1 MQVYA
6 YRVLLAIKENTGIEI
21 PDDRLFR
28 HIVPGIHPSL
38 SKLLTYPPP
47 LTLAQLFS
55 WYETAI
61 DKLERDDP
69 FLLANTTPVTGVA
82 PSAAEE
88 QEHDLI
94 VRENDNATCYRCGTM
109 GHYAAFC
116 DRKRVNSLRGK
127 RKNKKRRTHCC
138 TQVYKVSP
146 SVCWGTEGL
155 DSGLD
160 SCTRRPGLVCSSFKN
175 GNIPG
180 LDVPSPSVMY
190 ELLSLMYSRLSISS

>member
-1 MQVYA
+1 MNNTPVVTYEQLLGEHMQVYA
-6 YRVLLAIKENTGIEI
+6 YRVLLAIKENTGMEI

-28 HIVPGIHPSL
+28 HIVPGIHPSI

-69 FLLANTTPVTGVA
+69 FLMATTTPVTGVA

-127 RKNKKRRTHCC
+127 RKNKKRRTHRC
-138 TQVYKVSP
+138 TQGTTNFVPGVYKGRVEKKK
-146 SVCWGTEGL
+146 V
-155 DSGLD
+155 
-160 SCTRRPGLVCSSFKN
+160 
-175 GNIPG
+175 
-180 LDVPSPSVMY
+180 
-190 ELLSLMYSRLSISS
+190 